1 MKTQTVTQIETIK
14 VIELS
19 DKDITQFYKR
29 LHPETMTGFS
39 FDAIYISSARE
50 GQIDIDS
57 DTPLVIR
64 LKKLETRTT
73 E

>member
-1 MKTQTVTQIETIK
+1 MKTQTVTQTETIK
-14 VIELS
+14 IIELS
-19 DKDITQFYKR
+19 EKDITQFYRR

-39 FDAIYISSARE
+39 IDAVYISSACE

-64 LKKLETRTT
+64 LKRIETRTT